1 MGGGRYDDRL
11 TRGRLRQA
19 YGRLVRRADDRGVFV
34 LLDPALPS
42 RLGGAFPQ
50 GVTVERVGLAEAVRI
65 TRAFVG
71 PADETHAAL
80 DCPRARRYASV
91 RRAAHEW
98 ATGADGSRAV
108 GERNQVTFAYSS
120 GEKIADTVVHAVSI
134 AASIAG
140 LTMLVIV
147 GSRYAGALPV
157 TTYAIY
163 GGSMLLMITV
173 SGLYHWITHAR
184 FKAVLRVMDHC
195 AIYVLI
201 AGTYTPVTLLGL
213 RGAWSWALFGV
224 VWGIAIAGVLVKT
237 LAVGRLERLSI
248 GLYLLLGWVGLI
260 GLGPLIEHL
269 AWPALALIGS
279 GGLLFSVGALVFYRW
294 HSLPYHNFAWH
305 LFVMAGAMTHYFA
318 VIFYVRPAT

>member
-1 MGGGRYDDRL
+1 M
-11 TRGRLRQA
+11 
-19 YGRLVRRADDRGVFV
+19 
-34 LLDPALPS
+34 
-42 RLGGAFPQ
+42 
-50 GVTVERVGLAEAVRI
+50 
-65 TRAFVG
+65 
-71 PADETHAAL
+71 
-80 DCPRARRYASV
+80 
-91 RRAAHEW
+91 
-98 ATGADGSRAV
+98 

-305 LFVMAGAMTHYFA
+305 LFVMAGATTHYFA